1 MSHTDMYKTIQ
12 MVARSPVGFR
22 RDTVLLL
29 NSLDRIEEINRNLQ
43 NEFNAAIEVVK
54 KESDK

>member
-1 MSHTDMYKTIQ
+1 MYKTIQ